1 MVTVEEKAMEYSG
14 ALERLLGAEN
24 LESVRKRIADLI
36 VKQVEDDFRSCGEY
50 FFYPPNYECII
61 DDAIASVEKK
71 ISKMYKDASLE
82 IAEIAVNKFKD
93 EAISS
98 LERAK
103 DDGLFKQNCYGCKNY
118 SGNECNVYGKRICIA
133 NRECR
138 EDKYVHRIEKS
149 ESSRNRSH
157 LVVDLE

>member
-1 MVTVEEKAMEYSG
+1 MVTFEEKAMEYSV

-50 FFYPPNYECII
+50 FFYPPDYERII
-61 DDAIASVEKK
+61 DDAITSVEKK
-71 ISKMYKDASLE
+71 ITKMYKDASLE

-93 EAISS
+93 EALSS

-103 DDGLFKQNCYGCKNY
+103 EDGLFKQNCYGCKNY
-118 SGNECNVYGKRICIA
+118 SGNECSVYGKCIYVA

-149 ESSRNRSH
+149 ESSHNGSFS
-157 LVVDLE
+157 VVYPK